1 MVATDSTSSSLRL
14 SPRKNEYSVQEAA
27 RILDVTSDELQSLL
41 SRCVLDEMESIP
53 NIAKMRFR
61 PADLVM
67 LNLVKRTTLG
77 NRPKA

>member
-1 MVATDSTSSSLRL
+1 MVATDSTSYSLRL
-14 SPRKNEYSVQEAA
+14 SPRKNEYSVEEAA

-67 LNLVKRTTLG
+67 LNLVKRTTPN

>member
-1 MVATDSTSSSLRL
+1 MVAADLTSNSLRL

-27 RILDVTSDELQSLL
+27 RILDVSSEELRSLL

-67 LNLVKRTTLG
+67 LNLVKRTTFD